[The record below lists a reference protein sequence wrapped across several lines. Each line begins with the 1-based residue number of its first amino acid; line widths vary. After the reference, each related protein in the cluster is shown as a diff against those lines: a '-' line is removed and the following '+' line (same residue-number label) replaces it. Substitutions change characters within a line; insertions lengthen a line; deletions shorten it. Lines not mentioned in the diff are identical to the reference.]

1 LAFVDMTFV
10 DLIVGGGRRDGAG
23 RYVAYRPAVKIQAN
37 PTNDRIAPMM
47 TIAPIS
53 QIKLFIVY
61 LLRGDLVAG
70 VAPVTGSPGRRCVSA
85 DRR

>member
-1 LAFVDMTFV
+1 
-10 DLIVGGGRRDGAG
+10 
-23 RYVAYRPAVKIQAN
+23 
-37 PTNDRIAPMM
+37 MM

-70 VAPVTGSPGRRCVSA
+70 VAPVTGLPGRRCVSA